1 MFRHHLQPCVLFQ
14 FKHYRQKIASIDVSD
29 CIDCG
34 LSCLKAASCF
44 SYNLAVFLSVN
55 GKLLCELL
63 PYHKYNNLDKLTYS
77 AIYNH
82 LSVPVRSNVFVL
94 AVFDKD
100 LGILRSKM
108 ERNVFRVLYLI

>member
-1 MFRHHLQPCVLFQ
+1 MSLTVSTVDDPVQRRLHVFR
-14 FKHYRQKIASIDVSD
+14 II
-29 CIDCG
+29 
-34 LSCLKAASCF
+34 
-44 SYNLAVFLSVN
+44 LAVFLSVN

-82 LSVPVRSNVFVL
+82 LSVPVISNVFVL

-100 LGILRSKM
+100 LGVLKSKM
-108 ERNVFRVLYLI
+108 ESNVFRLLYLI

>member
-1 MFRHHLQPCVLFQ
+1 ML
-14 FKHYRQKIASIDVSD
+14 D

-34 LSCLKAASCF
+34 LSCLKATSCF

-55 GKLLCELL
+55 GKLLSELL
-63 PYHKYNNLDKLTYS
+63 PYHKCNNLDKLTYS

-108 ERNVFRVLYLI
+108 ERNVFRLLYLI